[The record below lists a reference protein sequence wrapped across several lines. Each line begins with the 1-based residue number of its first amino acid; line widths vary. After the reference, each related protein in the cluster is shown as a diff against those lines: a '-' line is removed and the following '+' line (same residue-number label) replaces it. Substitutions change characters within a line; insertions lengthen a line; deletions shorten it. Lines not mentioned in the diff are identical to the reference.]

1 MLLVERA
8 DETPGFDCEQR
19 YRLDVLRLRP
29 AHDDLLYASIAA
41 GDQVRV
47 SEEKSPGSDRSHALQ
62 VRRRLAHEISI
73 VVLKISARAD
83 AFRPPR
89 RVRAR
94 RKSRQII
101 RSRSQRFH
109 FVLYEF
115 V

>member
-8 DETPGFDCEQR
+8 DETPAFDCEQW
-19 YRLDVLRLRP
+19 YCLDILRLRP
-29 AHDDLLYASIAA
+29 AHDDLLHAPIAA

-83 AFRPPR
+83 AFRP
-89 RVRAR
+89 AR
-94 RKSRQII
+94 RGRGRRQSRQK
-101 RSRSQRFH
+101 
-109 FVLYEF
+109 
-115 V
+115 